1 MRWSSS
7 VLLATLLI
15 AGGAAALWTLVFKPV
30 PVYGHDVRR
39 GEVQEQFPGTGSI
52 EFERVSALGFEVPG
66 RIVAIHASQG
76 DRVKTGQVLAS
87 LDNEVARAE
96 EAAAN
101 EDVELVRASL
111 DRLQAEVARSA
122 AQRDGAEAHAKRQE
136 EAFRSHSVSQDA
148 LDQAVER
155 LRVTEA
161 ECARARAALS
171 EGQRRLASAVRQL
184 EAARARLARGNLL
197 SPVDGLVL
205 ARLAEP
211 GDVAVTGGVVLRVG
225 ETSAV
230 WASAW
235 VDETFLSKLQR
246 GQPARVSLRS
256 APGQSLEASV
266 LRVGLEVD
274 RESRELVVDLL
285 IHQAPPTLAAG
296 QRADAVILGE
306 RAPDALYVPAAY
318 LLTRGG
324 ASWVWVDDGARATLR
339 EVRTGLQS
347 RERVEIRQGLRE
359 GERVIRPAPGS
370 VAGLSDGARISLQE
384 ALP

>member
-1 MRWSSS
+1 MRWRSS
-7 VLLATLLI
+7 LLWGTLLL
-15 AGGAAALWTLVFKPV
+15 AGGAAALWALVFKPV
-30 PVYGHDVRR
+30 PVFVHEVHR

-52 EFERVSALGFEVPG
+52 EFERVSALGFEVSG
-66 RIVAIHASQG
+66 RIVAIHAGQG
-76 DRVKTGQVLAS
+76 DRVKAGQVLAS
-87 LDNEVARAE
+87 LDHEVVRAE
-96 EAAAN
+96 EAAAA

-111 DRLQAEVARSA
+111 DRLQADVARA
-122 AQRDGAEAHAKRQE
+122 IAQRDGAEAHAKRQE
-136 EAFRSHSVSQDA
+136 DAFRSHSVSQDA

-161 ECARARAALS
+161 DVARAKAALN
-171 EGQRRLASAVRQL
+171 EGQRKVAFAVKQL
-184 EAARARLARGNLL
+184 EAARARLARAKLV

-211 GDVAVTGGVVLRVG
+211 GDVAVTGGVILRVG

-230 WASAW
+230 WASVW
-235 VDETFLSKLQR
+235 VDEIFLSRLQR
-246 GQPARVSLRS
+246 GQPARVFLRS

-285 IHQAPPTLAAG
+285 IAQAPPTLAAG
-296 QRADAVILGE
+296 QRADALIMGD
-306 RAPDALYVPAAY
+306 RAPDALFVPAVY
-318 LLTRGG
+318 LLLRGG
-324 ASWVWVDDGARATLR
+324 ASWVWVDEGGRAALR

-370 VAGLSDGARISLQE
+370 AASLSEGARISVQE